1 MSRVSRRIILTLTAF
16 VLLMASSPLVT
27 GPERVRLLVPTV
39 EVPGRA
45 QELLVVSQSGSGSL
59 VTCLGGPALRTR
71 RSTRL
76 SGSFTGAVSGRAGER
91 AWAALFGGAHL
102 VVISTERLRLIGE
115 ARMAV
120 LRAWAD
126 DLDGD
131 GVDELLLVLDSG
143 NEGRLDSGNEGRLDP
158 RPPGHGSV
166 RGEARSR
173 ELAVFSVRPD
183 VPLQSELVRHRGR
196 RPVTLGRFTLVW
208 RGLEEGFLP
217 WQVTSGDVDG
227 DGRVEVGVGVFRKTR
242 FDPEPGN
249 RPYIYTWSGGDLSV
263 KWLGSR
269 LSRPFEDFWLLDL
282 DADGRSE
289 LLALERE
296 KAGGVLL
303 TAYRWS
309 GFGFE
314 GLAESPVYGDVFEVI
329 PVSGRGHARVMLLA
343 VTRGIAV
350 PGAGVHDVGARPVIL
365 SLQEDRLVPV
375 WEGPPIGTSFAGGRR
390 PVNPSK
396 WPLALVDLE
405 GDGRESIVAGFG
417 ARVRI
422 IGKLRA
428 TGP

>member
-1 MSRVSRRIILTLTAF
+1 M
-16 VLLMASSPLVT
+16 
-27 GPERVRLLVPTV
+27 
-39 EVPGRA
+39 
-45 QELLVVSQSGSGSL
+45 
-59 VTCLGGPALRTR
+59 
-71 RSTRL
+71 
-76 SGSFTGAVSGRAGER
+76 
-91 AWAALFGGAHL
+91 
-102 VVISTERLRLIGE
+102 
-115 ARMAV
+115 
-120 LRAWAD
+120 
-126 DLDGD
+126 
-131 GVDELLLVLDSG
+131 
-143 NEGRLDSGNEGRLDP
+143 
-158 RPPGHGSV
+158 
-166 RGEARSR
+166 
-173 ELAVFSVRPD
+173 
-183 VPLQSELVRHRGR
+183 
-196 RPVTLGRFTLVW
+196 
-208 RGLEEGFLP
+208 
-217 WQVTSGDVDG
+217 
-227 DGRVEVGVGVFRKTR
+227 
-242 FDPEPGN
+242 
-249 RPYIYTWSGGDLSV
+249 
-263 KWLGSR
+263 GSR

-296 KAGGVLL
+296 RAGGVLL

-343 VTRGIAV
+343 GTRGIAV
-350 PGAGVHDVGARPVIL
+350 PGAGVHDVEARPVIL

-405 GDGRESIVAGFG
+405 GDGRESIVAGFR